1 MFVITATIFGMLGYV
16 HCDYYGNYHFVPN
29 PEGASQFA
37 TREYAECL
45 AEKCFKGYTVQ
56 FVKLA

>member
-1 MFVITATIFGMLGYV
+1 MFIITATIFGLTGYV
-16 HCDYYGNYHFVPN
+16 SCDYWGNYHFVTTP
-29 PEGASQFA
+29 GDASQFA

-45 AEKCFKGYTVQ
+45 AEKCFKGYTVE